1 MGGVQIL
8 EALPTL
14 TTGYHMLER
23 SLGQGE
29 WLRGAVPSSVQVG
42 KREATLQRQR
52 ESLQMRR
59 HMSGGRIYDRTL
71 DAGRWHRLL
80 TDPSANRNTPAAE
93 NVLSG
98 ALAALHP
105 ESLLPQLLR
114 LPDLIATMQQPR
126 LLGGRRTS
134 AVLTRFAGL
143 SLTLMFD
150 DEDGLL
156 RAVEWQDPDLGGIDP
171 QPLRI
176 TFAQYRPATALPG
189 TPRLP
194 HLLEVW
200 RGSDLWQVRSYDE
213 YTTASATHSTAP
225 AAPAAPA
232 SLVETEVAPGA
243 FHLRTADYG
252 SLVIELEDRILVIDL
267 PDSPER
273 GRLVFDNA
281 RRRARGRRISV
292 VLTHF
297 HDDHIGGLAG
307 AADLEVI
314 ADERLLEDVRRYLTA
329 HNTRTITLTGVKDT
343 LRLGQGAHAIELR
356 AVPHS
361 HASGSL
367 VAFMPA
373 PGLLYEADLIRGL
386 LPHST
391 AELVSWVDA
400 AGLQVRTVVSSHG
413 AAQPWER
420 VVAAAQAWRTKLS
433 ASTPQ

>member
-1 MGGVQIL
+1 
-8 EALPTL
+8 
-14 TTGYHMLER
+14 
-23 SLGQGE
+23 
-29 WLRGAVPSSVQVG
+29 
-42 KREATLQRQR
+42 
-52 ESLQMRR
+52 
-59 HMSGGRIYDRTL
+59 
-71 DAGRWHRLL
+71 
-80 TDPSANRNTPAAE
+80 
-93 NVLSG
+93 
-98 ALAALHP
+98 
-105 ESLLPQLLR
+105 
-114 LPDLIATMQQPR
+114 
-126 LLGGRRTS
+126 
-134 AVLTRFAGL
+134 
-143 SLTLMFD
+143 MFN

-176 TFAQYRPATALPG
+176 TFAQYRPAIALPG
-189 TPRLP
+189 MPRLP

-200 RGSDLWQVRSYDE
+200 RGSELWQVRSYDE
-213 YTTASATHSTAP
+213 YTTAIATPSAATVVP
-225 AAPAAPA
+225 AASA

-273 GRLVFDNA
+273 GRLVLDNA

-292 VLTHF
+292 ILTHL

-314 ADERLLEDVRRYLTA
+314 ADGRLLEDVRRYLTA
-329 HNTRTITLTGVKDT
+329 QSARTITLTGVKHT

-391 AELVSWVDA
+391 AELVSWVEA
-400 AGLQVRTVVSSHG
+400 AGLKVRTVVSSHG

-433 ASTPQ
+433 TSTPQ